1 MDCKILARRR
11 NNTQTKT
18 NNDVTPSKIR
28 RKDINL
34 EQLTKQKI
42 IEKYKKLEEEYKSL
56 VSLNEN
62 NDIVSEILKTRVKEL
77 EREPNKSESR
87 AVQIQTVDM
96 TDDPKFTCNE
106 CIHTANCE
114 KALKWH
120 TFHVHNR
127 GNPEILMNY
136 SCNTCHQKFH
146 QKSELMSHI
155 KKEHIES
162 LAICKFFKEGEC
174 NFSGDDGGG
183 KPSSPEGREM
193 SGGRERGG

>member
-1 MDCKILARRR
+1 M
-11 NNTQTKT
+11 
-18 NNDVTPSKIR
+18 
-28 RKDINL
+28 
-34 EQLTKQKI
+34 
-42 IEKYKKLEEEYKSL
+42 
-56 VSLNEN
+56 SLNEN
-62 NDIVSEILKTRVKEL
+62 NDIEIEILKTRVKEL

-96 TDDPKFTCNE
+96 TDDPKFNCNE

-174 NFSGDDGGG
+174 NFSADTCWFLHP
-183 KPSSPEGREM
+183 KSPSDIVNKRSYKCNNCEQVFESINEVMIHRKENHNQIVQICRNFKDESCKFGNKCWYNHKL
-193 SGGRERGG
+193 